1 MSFSGTILITLNLCI
16 DNAFLISYSLSFL
29 AVALLPAAGLFMLRL
44 GCSGPHTAGA
54 RGLSGQNQSNLPGHW
69 LHGQAVL
76 VGRVFPHLQLE
87 HFALSSFYSSHL
99 PPCIQCR
106 AQLCLLCTLLP
117 VLELLLGA
125 PRTQILAAP

>member
-1 MSFSGTILITLNLCI
+1 
-16 DNAFLISYSLSFL
+16 
-29 AVALLPAAGLFMLRL
+29 MLRL

-125 PRTQILAAP
+125 PRATPLHA